1 MQILNI
7 LLLIFSAEQTKCD
20 SLNGSMYNFSKKL
33 SEVEF
38 CQCISRDSYDGI
50 VLPDFDYYKKN
61 CSGYNSDTL
70 KLRYKKLRKQLK

>member
-20 SLNGSMYNFSKKL
+20 SLNGSVYNFSKKL

-38 CQCISRDSYDGI
+38 CQCVSRESFDELP
-50 VLPDFDYYKKN
+50 VPDFCYYEN
-61 CSGYNSDTL
+61 HCSGYDVDSL
-70 KLRYKKLRKQLK
+70 KNRYKKIRKQLK